1 MEKSLP
7 LPPVYQVLACSL
19 DYTKCLSVFCS
30 ENFEQCVSVATTLYR
45 GSKIVVY
52 KIVDEKDGVLVSY
65 LREGQ
70 Y

>member
-19 DYTKCLSVFCS
+19 DYSKCLSVFCS

-45 GSKIVVY
+45 GSKLAVY
-52 KIVDEKDGVLVSY
+52 KIVDESDTTLVSY
-65 LREGQ
+65 LRVGHV
-70 Y
+70 